1 MGLEPY
7 VFAFAGCGVLSIAGA
22 VAGCVHL
29 RAARE
34 LAWDIFPFVIGL
46 FIAVQGLEN
55 LGIVNAEAGW
65 LESMR
70 HGSPDKF
77 LAAAG
82 ATAFASNIMNNL
94 PAALIARSVLLRSHA
109 HMGTVLA
116 ALIGADVGPM
126 VTPFGSLATMLVLSF
141 ARRDGEAVHAGK
153 LVMLGLC
160 AVPLIVILTT
170 LALSLSFA
178 LVR

>member
-1 MGLEPY
+1 
-7 VFAFAGCGVLSIAGA
+7 
-22 VAGCVHL
+22 VAGRVHI
-29 RAARE
+29 RAVRE
-34 LAWDIFPFVIGL
+34 LTWDIFPFVIGL
-46 FIAVQGLEN
+46 FVAVQGLEN
-55 LGIVNAEAGW
+55 LGIAAAEAGW
-65 LESMR
+65 LASMR
-70 HGSPDKF
+70 QGSPEKF

-116 ALIGADVGPM
+116 ALIGADAGPM
-126 VTPFGSLATMLVLSF
+126 ITPFGSLATMLVLSF
-141 ARRDGEAVHAGK
+141 ARRDGEEVRTGR
-153 LVMLGLC
+153 LVMLGLW
-160 AVPLIVILTT
+160 AVPVIVLLTT